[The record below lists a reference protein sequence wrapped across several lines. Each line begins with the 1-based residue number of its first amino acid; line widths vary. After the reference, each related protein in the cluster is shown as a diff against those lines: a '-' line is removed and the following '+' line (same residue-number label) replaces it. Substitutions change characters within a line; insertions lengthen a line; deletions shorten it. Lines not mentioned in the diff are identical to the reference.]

1 MRTKYADRR
10 RIPKMAM
17 KLKMQIELTAFE
29 AFKAVEFPCKEIE
42 VIFAKFAQTRS

>member
-1 MRTKYADRR
+1 MKIHYL
-10 RIPKMAM
+10 KVEMV

-42 VIFAKFAQTRS
+42 VIFAKFAQMMS